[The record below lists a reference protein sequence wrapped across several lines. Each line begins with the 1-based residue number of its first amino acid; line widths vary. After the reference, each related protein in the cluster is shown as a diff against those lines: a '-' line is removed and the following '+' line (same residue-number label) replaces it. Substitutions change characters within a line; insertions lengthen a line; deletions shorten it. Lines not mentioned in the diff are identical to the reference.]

1 MYKRIRKRP
10 QRRPADRVFWAWLC
24 VLWDPWKG
32 RLFVVKPEIVS
43 RCSEPLRCLLASVSE
58 DPQIIQAG
66 AVSQDS
72 LPVTLGDQLTKRRA
86 EFRLG
91 PVFDEETLAQW
102 ERGNRQQRGKY
113 LTIGEQLLGD
123 FGAADES

>member
-1 MYKRIRKRP
+1 M
-10 QRRPADRVFWAWLC
+10 
-24 VLWDPWKG
+24 
-32 RLFVVKPEIVS
+32 
-43 RCSEPLRCLLASVSE
+43 SE
-58 DPQIIQAG
+58 DAQIIQAG

-72 LPVTLGDQLTKRRA
+72 LPVTLGDHLTKRRA
-86 EFRLG
+86 ELRLG
-91 PVFDEETLAQW
+91 LVFDEETLAQW